1 MTRKSQILKGALW
14 CVTSVVTGA
23 LLLQKTTKAPKP
35 RAIPPFFSGPAPYIF
50 SHRGGMG
57 ERPESTALAFDY
69 SVQMQ
74 LTGFETDIRIS
85 KDEQV
90 IVFHD
95 AEVDRTTNGSG
106 PVSAHTLDALKALDA
121 GYHFKD
127 INGERP
133 YQNHPDAK
141 ILTMGEL
148 LARYPEQ
155 LVNIDIKD
163 HPDSYEGQIAA
174 QRLYDVIVQHQ
185 AESRVLVTSFYR
197 EQIERFHQISQ
208 GTVAIGA
215 SQAEVTEGILK
226 LYTGLKHFYH
236 GKAQTFQMP
245 THFHGIPLVQPKLIQ
260 WLNNT
265 NRMPGYY
272 GVNSVDSMHHLV
284 ALGVHTIVTDRPS
297 LGRQFLTVYRQRQ
310 S

>member
-1 MTRKSQILKGALW
+1 MTCKSQILKRTLWGAA
-14 CVTSVVTGA
+14 SVVTGA
-23 LLLQKTTKAPKP
+23 LLLQKTTKAPSP
-35 RAIPPFFSGPAPYIF
+35 RPIPPFFSGQAPYLL

-74 LTGFETDIRIS
+74 MTGFETDIRIS

-106 PVSAHTLDALKALDA
+106 RVSEHTLDALKALDA

-148 LARYPEQ
+148 LSRYPEQ
-155 LVNIDIKD
+155 RVNIDIKD
-163 HPDSYEGQIAA
+163 HPKRYEGQFAA

-197 EQIERFHQISQ
+197 EQIERFYSISQ
-208 GTVAIGA
+208 GTIAIGA

-236 GKAQTFQMP
+236 GQAQTFQMP
-245 THFHGIPLVQPKLIQ
+245 THFHGLPLVQPKLIQ
-260 WLNNT
+260 WLNSS

-272 GVNSVDSMHHLV
+272 GVNSVDLMHHLV
-284 ALGVHTIVTDRPS
+284 DLGVHTIVTDRPS
-297 LGRQFLTVYRQRQ
+297 IGRQFLTAYRNHQ